1 MFPAFFRTLAP
12 LCGNQPSYIATP
24 YAVVWLH
31 LVVGHGGFQKSLVYF
46 SGPVR
51 PRKNRPG
58 TRRGEALLHL
68 FPWLSFGHFQAHCIF
83 GNRHVSSRRSASAH
97 KRAHAHSR
105 DQNCRA
111 PARASEPLRLLD
123 ICYFSQPGLARG
135 FRLLGADLGCL
146 ACFHC
151 AAPLRG
157 WGPSSFKEAG
167 PWPRR
172 GALNNA
178 GHPKFVPRSRKTRI
192 FPGHFRAWLGQEK
205 RF

>member
-1 MFPAFFRTLAP
+1 MWQTTFLHRHALRCCVASPRGGAWRFPKIISILFGPRA
-12 LCGNQPSYIATP
+12 ATE
-24 YAVVWLH
+24 
-31 LVVGHGGFQKSLVYF
+31 KS
-46 SGPVR
+46 
-51 PRKNRPG
+51 PG
-58 TRRGEALLHL
+58 DPARRGFVTF

-105 DQNCRA
+105 DQNCRS
-111 PARASEPLRLLD
+111 PARASEPLGLLD

-178 GHPKFVPRSRKTRI
+178 GHPKFVPRSRKTRVV
-192 FPGHFRAWLGQEK
+192 PGHFRVWLGQGRGFRVR
-205 RF
+205 RFVSF